1 MGFDFAYRFPGM
13 NKVQQAAGRVIRGE
27 TDRGVVLLI
36 DSRFPQKDY
45 QLLFPHHWQ
54 GWKNVS
60 TAEDLSRL
68 LEDFWK
74 QGQEK

>member
-1 MGFDFAYRFPGM
+1 M
-13 NKVQQAAGRVIRGE
+13 
-27 TDRGVVLLI
+27 VLLI